1 MYLFAQQG
9 YQIQLKVNGFN
20 NQDVILGYH
29 SNKQIYVKDTVTID
43 PKGNAVFSGKESLPG
58 GIYLFYFPNG
68 KFFDIL
74 IDKEQHF
81 SLETDTID
89 FYTTLKIKGAKEPQV
104 FLELQKFMEEKGK
117 QANSL
122 REKLK
127 DVDIESDQKES
138 LNNQLETINNQVQ
151 QYWKEI
157 ETNHKGSFI
166 ASFVKGVQEVSIP
179 EFELPQGT
187 QNPDS
192 VLHFKK
198 AWYMKDHF
206 FDNIDLTDERLT
218 RTPFFHSKLERYF
231 NQILIPIPDT
241 VTSQSIRLIE
251 LARGNKEMFRYMVQF
266 IFNHANSSQIMGMDA
281 TMVALADKYYLSG
294 EAYWASEEFISTLG
308 KRVEEIRP
316 TLLGKVAYD
325 MKLEGINGEY
335 YRLHEINSPIT
346 IVAFYEPD
354 CGHCKKEI
362 PALYKEVFEPY
373 QSKGI
378 QVFAV
383 YNLNDH
389 DKWTEFINEHGMIG
403 WINVYDPYNR
413 SQFRNFYDIKSTP
426 MIFVLDKDKKII
438 AKRIDVQQ
446 LPAFLDRALEQKL

>member
-20 NQDVILGYH
+20 NKDVILGYH

-43 PKGNAVFSGKESLPG
+43 SKGNAVFSGTESLPG

>member
-43 PKGNAVFSGKESLPG
+43 HKGNAVFTGTESLPG

-127 DVDIESDQKES
+127 DVDIESDQKKS

-166 ASFVKGVQEVSIP
+166 ASFVKGVQEVIIP

-198 AWYMKDHF
+198 AWYIKDHF
-206 FDNIDLTDERLT
+206 FDNIDLTDARLT

-251 LARGNKEMFRYMVQF
+251 LARGDKEMFRYMVQF

-294 EAYWASEEFISTLG
+294 EAYWASEEFISTLR

-325 MKLEGINGEY
+325 LKLEGINGEY

-346 IVAFYEPD
+346 IVVFYEPD

-413 SQFRNFYDIKSTP
+413 SQFRNYYDIKSTP